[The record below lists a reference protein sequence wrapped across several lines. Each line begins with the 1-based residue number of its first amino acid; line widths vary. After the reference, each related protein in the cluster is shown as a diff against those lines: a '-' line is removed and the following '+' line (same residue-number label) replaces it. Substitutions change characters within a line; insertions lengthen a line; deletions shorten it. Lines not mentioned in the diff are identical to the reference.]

1 MSDEVVKVALIG
13 MSENEQKRLNAAF
26 DYSKNRSI
34 AYVAC
39 ELQDADP
46 AVLMVNADDPEQL
59 FAWQNYKDRLAEN
72 NGNIPPSVMVSRD
85 REFQTEAYKLRRP
98 LIASRVI
105 NLLDQIRANCFE
117 HVNNDLEADNDPA
130 NNDPDVA
137 EVLEI
142 NNDLAA
148 GNDPANNDPDVAEVL
163 EINSDLAADNDPA
176 NNDLDVGEVL
186 EINSDLAAG
195 NDLAIM
201 IDDSPDIINIGDAW
215 VVRSADKSEA
225 QTETCKVLVV
235 DDSLPVRIQMD
246 QALKQFDADVDFAKT
261 GEEAF
266 DYINNNDYD
275 VIFLDVVLPGV
286 DGYEICKFIK
296 EDKTKDTPV
305 IMLTGNSSPQDKIK
319 GKLVGCD
326 TYLIKPVGKVVFR
339 EVMNQYL

>member
-1 MSDEVVKVALIG
+1 M
-13 MSENEQKRLNAAF
+13 
-26 DYSKNRSI
+26 
-34 AYVAC
+34 
-39 ELQDADP
+39 
-46 AVLMVNADDPEQL
+46 
-59 FAWQNYKDRLAEN
+59 
-72 NGNIPPSVMVSRD
+72 
-85 REFQTEAYKLRRP
+85 
-98 LIASRVI
+98 
-105 NLLDQIRANCFE
+105 
-117 HVNNDLEADNDPA
+117 
-130 NNDPDVA
+130 
-137 EVLEI
+137 
-142 NNDLAA
+142 
-148 GNDPANNDPDVAEVL
+148 
-163 EINSDLAADNDPA
+163 
-176 NNDLDVGEVL
+176 
-186 EINSDLAAG
+186 
-195 NDLAIM
+195 
-201 IDDSPDIINIGDAW
+201 
-215 VVRSADKSEA
+215 
-225 QTETCKVLVV
+225 LVV

>member
-148 GNDPANNDPDVAEVL
+148 GNDPANNDP
-163 EINSDLAADNDPA
+163 
-176 NNDLDVGEVL
+176 DVGEVL

>member
-148 GNDPANNDPDVAEVL
+148 GNDPANND
-163 EINSDLAADNDPA
+163 
-176 NNDLDVGEVL
+176 LDVGEVL

-215 VVRSADKSEA
+215 VVRSADKSET
-225 QTETCKVLVV
+225 QTEACKVLVV